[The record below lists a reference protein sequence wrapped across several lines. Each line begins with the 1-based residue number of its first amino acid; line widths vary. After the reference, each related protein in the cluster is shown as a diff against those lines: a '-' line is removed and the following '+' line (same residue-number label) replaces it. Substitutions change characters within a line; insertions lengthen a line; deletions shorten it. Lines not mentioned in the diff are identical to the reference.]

1 MDTFRVKRDDTLGN
15 DTRKLRILSYEEY
28 LEKFIDQ
35 EYNTGTGQR
44 GVPEYVFRAPSNEY
58 GLVPAPDKA
67 YTLVYEYFRFPV
79 DLENATDVPNIPERF
94 RYIIVDG
101 AMYYAYLF
109 RSNSQDAVL
118 MKDKL
123 DEGVKN
129 MRTILINR
137 TEYLRSTAINRTR
150 ASDAYIGRL

>member
-1 MDTFRVKRDDTLGN
+1 
-15 DTRKLRILSYEEY
+15 
-28 LEKFIDQ
+28 
-35 EYNTGTGQR
+35 
-44 GVPEYVFRAPSNEY
+44 
-58 GLVPAPDKA
+58 
-67 YTLVYEYFRFPV
+67 
-79 DLENATDVPNIPERF
+79 
-94 RYIIVDG
+94 
-101 AMYYAYLF
+101 MYYAYLF